1 MAGRL
6 RFFRGNWESITR
18 NKFVLNSI
26 EGYLIK
32 FKSQPIQTSMPRAP
46 LLQGSQS
53 LEDVRKAIDN
63 LLTLEAVRPCALEDS
78 RFVSSYFLLPKSDR
92 TFRFILNLK
101 KLNEFIQT
109 VHFKLED
116 GRTAMKLIS
125 RGDFFAKLD
134 LENAYFLISVDEA
147 SSKYLTFIFQD
158 QCFEFLCLP
167 FGLNVAPH
175 VFTKILRPVVSHL
188 RDKEFTSVIYLD
200 DILLTRS
207 SRQMCAE
214 NVEAS
219 IRLLESLGFV
229 INYDKS
235 NLEPRQRIEFLGIVY
250 DSRKMVLEFPE
261 GKKQKMLNFLE
272 QLRLGKIL
280 SLRQWSSFVGSINA
294 CCPAVKYGRLYT
306 KEFERVKYLGL
317 LKNGND
323 FETKI
328 CLPESLKLDI
338 S

>member
-1 MAGRL
+1 M
-6 RFFRGNWESITR
+6 T
-18 NKFVLNSI
+18 
-26 EGYLIK
+26 
-32 FKSQPIQTSMPRAP
+32 RAP

-63 LLTLEAVRPCALEDS
+63 LLTIKAVRPCALEDS
-78 RFVSSYFLLPKSDR
+78 RFVSSYFLLPKSDGI
-92 TFRFILNLK
+92 FRFILNL
-101 KLNEFIQT
+101 LNEFIQT

-125 RGDFFAKLD
+125 RGDFLAKLD
-134 LENAYFLISVDEA
+134 LKNANFLISVDEA

-175 VFTKILRPVVSHL
+175 VFIKILRPVVSHL
-188 RDKEFTSVIYLD
+188 RDKKFTSVIYLD
-200 DILLTRS
+200 DILLTES

-214 NVEAS
+214 NVEVS

-250 DSRKMVLEFPE
+250 DSRKMVLELPE
-261 GKKQKMLNFLE
+261 GKKQKMLNLLE

-280 SLRQWSSFVGSINA
+280 SLRQWSSFVDSINA

-323 FETKI
+323 FEAKI
-328 CLPESLKLDI
+328 CLPESLKPNI
-338 S
+338 SSWKKNIPKASNHIRHGDYEREIFSDASIKVGRLL